1 MTTNVELS
9 ARAERDLRRI
19 KRGPDRKRLVVALQA
34 LAGEAANLDV
44 KALHGKAPWRRLRV
58 GDYRVLY
65 RPVERGLW
73 VERVID
79 RRDLDRAVATL

>member
-19 KRGPDRKRLVVALQA
+19 KRGPDRQRLVVALQA

-65 RPVERGLW
+65 RPVEQGLW
-73 VERVID
+73 VERIVD

>member
-1 MTTNVELS
+1 MNVELS

-19 KRGPDRKRLVVALQA
+19 KRGPDRQRLVVALQA

-65 RPVERGLW
+65 RLVEKALW
-73 VERVID
+73 VERIVD
-79 RRDLDRAVATL
+79 RRGLDRAVATL

>member
-19 KRGPDRKRLVVALQA
+19 KRGRDRQRLVVALQA
-34 LAGEAANLDV
+34 LGDDAANLDV
-44 KALHGKAPWRRLRV
+44 KALQGRAPWRRLRV

-65 RPVERGLW
+65 RPVEQGLW
-73 VERVID
+73 VERIMD

>member
-19 KRGPDRKRLVVALQA
+19 KRGPDRQRLVVALQA
-34 LAGEAANLDV
+34 LAGDAANLDV
-44 KALHGKAPWRRLRV
+44 KALQGRAPWRRLRV

-65 RPVERGLW
+65 RPVEQGLW
-73 VERVID
+73 VERIVD

>member
-19 KRGPDRKRLVVALQA
+19 KRGPDRQRLVVALQA
-34 LAGEAANLDV
+34 LGDDTANLDV
-44 KALHGKAPWRRLRV
+44 KALQGRAPWRRLRV
-58 GDYRVLY
+58 DDYRVLY
-65 RPVERGLW
+65 RPVEQGLW
-73 VERVID
+73 VERIVD

>member
-1 MTTNVELS
+1 MTTKVELS

-19 KRGPDRKRLVVALQA
+19 KRVSDRQRLMVALQA
-34 LAGEAANLDV
+34 LAGDAANLNV
-44 KALHGKAPWRRLRV
+44 KALQGRPPWRRLPV

-65 RPVERGLW
+65 RPVEQGRW
-73 VERVID
+73 VERIVN